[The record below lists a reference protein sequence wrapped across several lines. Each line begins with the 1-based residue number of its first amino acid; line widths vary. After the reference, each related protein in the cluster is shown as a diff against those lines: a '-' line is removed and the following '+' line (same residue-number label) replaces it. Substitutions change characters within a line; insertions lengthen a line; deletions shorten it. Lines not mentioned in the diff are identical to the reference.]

1 MFAEPV
7 VQLRRWRR
15 KETRVV
21 IPGHHAAMN
30 PESLYI
36 NTSGFRIQP
45 CGLVWNDEH
54 PHAARVLPPV
64 QTSRAR
70 VTSGIGESLD
80 RPDG

>member
-54 PHAARVLPPV
+54 PHATPSSSASTNV
-64 QTSRAR
+64 SRAR
-70 VTSGIGESLD
+70 DI
-80 RPDG
+80 RHW